1 MKFDTTNKFE
11 GHSALLESRILY
23 PKRKQQCLE
32 FFYRMSG
39 GPGDRLIIWVRRDD
53 GTGTVRKVGKVHTIT
68 GQLRPDVPVDTLTY
82 SNVSFSK
89 SQLSVFFFTFKML
102 LY

>member
-1 MKFDTTNKFE
+1 MKFDATNKSE

-32 FFYRMSG
+32 FFYRMNG
-39 GPGDRLIIWVRRDD
+39 GPGDQLIIWVRRDD

-68 GQLRPDVPVDTLTY
+68 GQLWQGVPVCSLI
-82 SNVSFSK
+82 SNLNCLFFS
-89 SQLSVFFFTFKML
+89 T
-102 LY
+102 